1 LKRSDF
7 APISLKEISRI
18 ERNEVG
24 EPHAKTLEAIADRL
38 GVRPEEI
45 EGY

>member
-1 LKRSDF
+1 MPF
-7 APISLKEISRI
+7 PSLISRNSPKQLGMVSP
-18 ERNEVG
+18 ELL
-24 EPHAKTLEAIADRL
+24 HAKTLEAIADRL